1 MSEKVKKKISRF
13 ERSAPGCR
21 TNVACNPNAR
31 PDNFPKKKKEFLL
44 MNSVIQQFG
53 KVEKREIT

>member
-1 MSEKVKKKISRF
+1 MSEKVKKKSVVLR
-13 ERSAPGCR
+13 EVLR
-21 TNVACNPNAR
+21 VAELTLLATQT
-31 PDNFPKKKKEFLL
+31 PDQTIFQKKKEFLL